1 MDLLFNLL
9 IELEIELVDQ
19 VSVQQMN
26 LSCSRWSHSLDDES
40 FEQRLDT
47 RIELLAVLVCFGS
60 SFEYFNELLV
70 ELDSLLVGPR
80 RRQIRYTAL

>member
-19 VSVQQMN
+19 VSVQQVD
-26 LSCSRWSHSLDDES
+26 LSCSRCSHSLDDES
-40 FEQRLDT
+40 FEQCLDA
-47 RIELLAVLVCFGS
+47 RIELLAGLLCFGS

-70 ELDSLLVGPR
+70 ELDGLLVGPR